1 MTDAMN
7 DVTTEAP
14 KQPDFLLDMSGEPC
28 PYPVVAM
35 LEAMPALQRGQVLEV
50 LADCPQSI
58 NSIPSDAA
66 RAGYR
71 VLKVEQHG
79 PTIRYWIER

>member
-1 MTDAMN
+1 MTDPAK
-7 DVTTEAP
+7 T
-14 KQPDFLLDMSGEPC
+14 PDFLLDVSGEPC
-28 PYPVVAM
+28 PYPLVAM
-35 LEAMPALQRGQVLEV
+35 LEAMRELRSGQVLEV

-58 NSIPSDAA
+58 NSIPTDAV

-71 VLKVEQHG
+71 VLKIEQEG

>member
-1 MTDAMN
+1 MTDAH
-7 DVTTEAP
+7 

-35 LEAMPALQRGQVLEV
+35 LEAMQALEGGQVLEV

-58 NSIPSDAA
+58 NSIPGDAQ

-71 VLKVEQHG
+71 VLKVEQQG
-79 PTIRYWIER
+79 PSIRYWIER